1 MKATGIVRKVDDLG
15 RIVLPIE
22 LRRSLGID
30 VKDPIEIYVDED
42 TIILRKHDPARVL
55 FATDTPWSDPAAEIA
70 FVRSL
75 GLSEE
80 ITDGILGGNA
90 QRLIDSCR

>member
-42 TIILRKHDPARVL
+42 TIILRKHDPACVFCGGTKDIISYRGKNICTEC
-55 FATDTPWSDPAAEIA
+55 AKE
-70 FVRSL
+70 
-75 GLSEE
+75 LSPEH
-80 ITDGILGGNA
+80 
-90 QRLIDSCR
+90 

>member
-42 TIILRKHDPARVL
+42 TIILRKHDPACVFCGGTKDIVNFRGKNVCADCAKEL
-55 FATDTPWSDPAAEIA
+55 AAEA
-70 FVRSL
+70 
-75 GLSEE
+75 
-80 ITDGILGGNA
+80 
-90 QRLIDSCR
+90 